1 MVYREARRSLMR
13 AIAAPAATATSPP
26 TATVINVANLAP
38 TASRRLVRICPT
50 NGALSTSVAET
61 VTAANSHF
69 RDPSGT
75 GRLYVLG

>member
-1 MVYREARRSLMR
+1 MNGAKR
-13 AIAAPAATATSPP
+13 APA
-26 TATVINVANLAP
+26 
-38 TASRRLVRICPT
+38 ASRRLVRICPI

-75 GRLYVLG
+75 GRL